1 MECISWNKSAATS
14 CLYSAV
20 DKFTPIH
27 EEGSQNLSTDAPVRC
42 GVGESCELAMPS
54 LGASG
59 VTGPKE
65 AWETIILQ
73 SITTSP
79 GNVSLY

>member
-1 MECISWNKSAATS
+1 MYLS
-14 CLYSAV
+14 V

-27 EEGSQNLSTDAPVRC
+27 DECSQDLSINAPARC
-42 GVGESCELAMPS
+42 GVGGSCELAMPS
-54 LGASG
+54 PGASG
-59 VTGPKE
+59 ITGPKE

-79 GNVSLY
+79 RDVSLY